1 MTVFQAGWTL
11 MGLGL
16 IGVFSSLVLVYL
28 FVKLL
33 LRFCKNK

>member
-16 IGVFSSLVLVYL
+16 LGVFASLVLVYL

-33 LRFCKNK
+33 LRVSKK